1 MYLIKDFT
9 GPASKI
15 LYGKKGDQI
24 EVLSERA
31 DMYLAT
37 NGNHLFYIRK
47 DKVTEAFVEK
57 EPEKKK

>member
-31 DMYLAT
+31 NMYLAT
-37 NGNHLFYIRK
+37 NCNHLFYIRK
-47 DKVTEAFVEK
+47 EYLTDEFVEK
-57 EPEKKK
+57 EPGNKK

>member
-1 MYLIKDFT
+1 MYLIKDYT

-15 LYGKKGDQI
+15 QYGKKGDQI
-24 EVLSERA
+24 EVLSERGN
-31 DMYLAT
+31 MYLAT

-47 DKVTEAFVEK
+47 ENLSEAFVKK